1 MSTVTVPAASRRTR
15 CGRHRWR
22 SDLERAVEQ
31 ILLLDLV
38 RGGGTRRRRGR
49 GGTGH
54 HLEGATDLHGEVHRH
69 EAPRSLVLRLLLDP
83 HQLGVGIGLEHV
95 VELGGDRKSTRLN
108 SSHVAISYA
117 VFCLEKKTTP
127 TDQQLR

>member
-69 EAPRSLVLRLLLDP
+69 EAPRSLGLRL
-83 HQLGVGIGLEHV
+83 
-95 VELGGDRKSTRLN
+95 DRKSTRLN
-108 SSHVAISYA
+108 SSHVAIAYA
-117 VFCLEKKTTP
+117 VFCLKKKKKM
-127 TDQQLR
+127 LRRIEVRED

>member
-69 EAPRSLVLRLLLDP
+69 EAPRSLRSEEHTSELQSRGHLVCRLLL
-83 HQLGVGIGLEHV
+83 
-95 VELGGDRKSTRLN
+95 
-108 SSHVAISYA
+108 
-117 VFCLEKKTTP
+117 EKKNT
-127 TDQQLR
+127 